1 MLYAAR
7 APKPSAELD
16 FSLLWLAL
24 GLLAVGLVMVYSA
37 SIAIAEAA
45 RYTGNNGEYYLMR
58 QGIFIVARRRRRHR
72 RVPGADARMAA
83 GRALSLPRSACC
95 C

>member
-24 GLLAVGLVMVYSA
+24 GLLALGLVMVYSA

-45 RYTGNNGEYYLMR
+45 RYTG
-58 QGIFIVARRRRRHR
+58 Q
-72 RVPGADARMAA
+72 
-83 GRALSLPRSACC
+83 
-95 C
+95 